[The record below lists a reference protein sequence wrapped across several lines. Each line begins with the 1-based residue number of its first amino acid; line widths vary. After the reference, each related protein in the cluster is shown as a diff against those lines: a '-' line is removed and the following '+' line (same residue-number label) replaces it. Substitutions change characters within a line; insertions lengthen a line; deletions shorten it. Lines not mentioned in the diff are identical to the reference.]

1 MYVSEVFLENSLF
14 TVLLLYVTGIM
25 LWSWSLYI
33 HRCKAVVIV
42 LYERRDG

>member
-25 LWSWSLYI
+25 LWS
-33 HRCKAVVIV
+33 
-42 LYERRDG
+42 